1 MGNKMKLLIKLSLLI
16 LLTACSAQ
24 AEYSDEAMYDLASI
38 LKDVA
43 QAVDGE
49 VKFGEIHNLAD
60 EQIIANAMSSAPDKL
75 AKLSEY
81 QVVLEIQGD
90 NAVMLL
96 CDGDV
101 ALMEDAGC
109 NAAFDNGYWH
119 QPKHNTCK
127 ISLNASSVCTE

>member
-1 MGNKMKLLIKLSLLI
+1 MKWLIKFALFMT
-16 LLTACSAQ
+16 LTSCSAQ
-24 AEYSDEAMYDLASI
+24 AEYSDETMYDLASI

-49 VKFGEIHNLAD
+49 IKFGEINNLAD

-81 QVVLEIQGD
+81 QMILDIQGD
-90 NAVMLL
+90 HAVMLL

-109 NAAFDNGYWH
+109 NAAFDNHYWH
-119 QPKHNTCK
+119 QPQHNTCK

>member
-1 MGNKMKLLIKLSLLI
+1 MKGLIKLALLMA
-16 LLTACSAQ
+16 LTSCSAQ
-24 AEYSDEAMYDLASI
+24 AEYSDETMYDLASI

-49 VKFGEIHNLAD
+49 IKFGEINNLAD
-60 EQIIANAMSSAPDKL
+60 DQIIAKAMSSAPDKL
-75 AKLSEY
+75 AKLNEY
-81 QVVLEIQGD
+81 QVILEIQGD

-109 NAAFDNGYWH
+109 NTAFDNSYWH
-119 QPKHNTCK
+119 QPQHNTCK
-127 ISLNASSVCTE
+127 ISLSASSVCTE

>member
-1 MGNKMKLLIKLSLLI
+1 MKGLIKFVLFMT
-16 LLTACSAQ
+16 LTSCSAQ
-24 AEYSDEAMYDLASI
+24 AEYSDETMYDLASI

-49 VKFGEIHNLAD
+49 IKFGEINNLAD
-60 EQIIANAMSSAPDKL
+60 EQIIAKAMSSAPDKL

-81 QVVLEIQGD
+81 QMILDIQGD
-90 NAVMLL
+90 HAVMLL

-109 NAAFDNGYWH
+109 NAAFDNSYWH
-119 QPKHNTCK
+119 QPQHNTCK

>member
-1 MGNKMKLLIKLSLLI
+1 MKLLIKLALLMA
-16 LLTACSAQ
+16 LTSCSAQ
-24 AEYSDEAMYDLASI
+24 AEYSDETMYDLASI

-49 VKFGEIHNLAD
+49 IKFGEINNLAD
-60 EQIIANAMSSAPDKL
+60 DQIIAKAMSSAPDKL
-75 AKLSEY
+75 AKLNEY
-81 QVVLEIQGD
+81 QVILEIQGD

-109 NAAFDNGYWH
+109 NTAFDNSYWH
-119 QPKHNTCK
+119 QPQHNTCK
-127 ISLNASSVCTE
+127 ISLSASSVCTE

>member
-1 MGNKMKLLIKLSLLI
+1 MKLLIKLALLMAI
-16 LLTACSAQ
+16 TSCSAQ

-49 VKFGEIHNLAD
+49 IKFGEINNLAD

-75 AKLSEY
+75 AKLNEY
-81 QVVLEIQGD
+81 QMILDIQGD
-90 NAVMLL
+90 HAVMLL

-109 NAAFDNGYWH
+109 NAAFDNRYWH
-119 QPKHNTCK
+119 QPQHNTCK
-127 ISLNASSVCTE
+127 VSLNASSVCTE